1 MANALRLVTAE
12 EGVLALWKGMA
23 PSALRELSYSTLRFG
38 LYKPI
43 KKALGAGTPRDTPLW
58 KMMAAGGASPP
69 PNCRSHCSRVR
80 VGRPATACG
89 AGRRRGGAQRWAEM
103 GRDGQ

>member
-1 MANALRLVTAE
+1 MANALRLVVAE
-12 EGVLALWKGMA
+12 EGPLALWKGMA

-58 KMMAAGGASPP
+58 KMMAAGGAAGD
-69 PNCRSHCSRVR
+69 V
-80 VGRPATACG
+80 CG
-89 AGRRRGGAQRWAEM
+89 AAGGGARGDVYSHGGE
-103 GRDGQ
+103 